1 MYPRV
6 REATGLNGE
15 DTGLLG
21 QEHITSLTFGVG
33 GASSKARVL
42 N

>member
-6 REATGLNGE
+6 REATGLNRE

-21 QEHITSLTFGVG
+21 QEHITLTFGVG
-33 GASSKARVL
+33 GESSKAHVL
-42 N
+42 D